1 MSDELP
7 EKMHEEIKELCK
19 EEKLDAAQKKKVTNL
34 VIQEYK
40 NAKICPGEAIG
51 IITAESFG
59 EPGTQ
64 MILNVFHFAG
74 VAEVAVTQGLP
85 RLIEIFDARK
95 EPTTPRTEVY
105 LKRGYGTNIDKVKL
119 IASMIKETKLED
131 IASEFSFN
139 LNMFRIEINIDR
151 KLIKELKITETQ
163 ILKKMQEAF
172 KDVDVRYDD
181 GTLKLKPKANEGLN
195 TLYQLKEKCKN
206 LTIKGIK
213 GVNQVSPVKK
223 DNEFIIFCT
232 GSNLKGIFEIDEGI
246 DKKRTVCN
254 NPFVIADIFGIEAAR
269 NVIINE
275 TLDVLKNQ
283 GLDVDIR
290 HIMLLADVMTNS
302 GKIKGVTRSGITG
315 SKESVLA
322 RASFETPIKH
332 IVNASLIGEED
343 KLCSVIENVI
353 LNQAVPLG
361 TGLPDLVAKM
371 KDKRDK

>member
-7 EKMHEEIKELCK
+7 EKIYEEIKELCK
-19 EEKLDAAQKKKVTNL
+19 EEKLDANEKKKVTNL

-40 NAKICPGEAIG
+40 IAQISPGEAIG

-95 EPTTPRTEVY
+95 EPTTPRSEVY

-119 IASMIKETKLED
+119 IASLIKETKLED
-131 IASEFSFN
+131 IALEFSFN
-139 LNMFRIEINIDR
+139 LTLFRIEVAID
-151 KLIKELKITETQ
+151 KKVMKDLKITDTQLIKKVQET
-163 ILKKMQEAF
+163 F
-172 KDVDVRYDD
+172 KDVDVKYDD
-181 GTLKLKPKANEGLN
+181 GVLKLKPKTNEGLN

-206 LTIKGIK
+206 LTIRGIK
-213 GVNQVSPVKK
+213 GVTQVSPVKK
-223 DNEFIIFCT
+223 ENEFVILST
-232 GSNLKGIFEIDEGI
+232 GSNLKSIFEIDEGI

-254 NPFVIADIFGIEAAR
+254 NPFVIADMLGIEAAR
-269 NVIINE
+269 NTIINE
-275 TLDVLKNQ
+275 TIGVLKNQ

-315 SKESVLA
+315 GKESVLA

-371 KDKRDK
+371 KDKREK